1 MTLEALKDKL
11 YTPLPGI
18 SGQREMMP
26 SYRNAVRLEDIAPL
40 QPRKAGVIIHIFQG
54 PQELEVLYMKRPSY
68 DGTHS
73 GQISFPGGELEECDQ
88 DLRAAAFRECEEE
101 VNLGP
106 DEQEFFRAMSW
117 LYIPPSNFYV
127 EPFITLGTA
136 APMVELDPRE
146 VDRVFSIPLSKLID
160 GSLVQQT
167 RIKTTYGTLLVPAY
181 HWNGE
186 IIWGA
191 TAMMTAELVALFR

>member
-11 YTPLPGI
+11 DAPLPGI

-26 SYRNAVRLEDIAPL
+26 SYRNAVSLEDIAPL

-54 PQELEVLYMKRPSY
+54 PQELEVLYMKRPAY

-73 GQISFPGGELEECDQ
+73 GQISFPGGELEEFDQ
-88 DLRAAAFRECEEE
+88 DLMAAAFRECEEE
-101 VNLGP
+101 VNLKP
-106 DEQEFFRAMSW
+106 NEQEFFRAMSW

-136 APMVELDPRE
+136 APNVELDPRE

-160 GSLVQQT
+160 GSLIQQT
-167 RIKTTYGTLLVPAY
+167 SIKTTYGTLVVPAY
-181 HWNGE
+181 HWDGE

-191 TAMMTAELVALFR
+191 TAMMTAELVALLR

>member
-11 YTPLPGI
+11 HAPLPGI
-18 SGQREMMP
+18 SGQSEMMP
-26 SYRNAVRLEDIAPL
+26 SYRNAVSLEDIALL

-54 PQELEVLYMKRPSY
+54 PQELEVLYMKRPAY

-73 GQISFPGGELEECDQ
+73 GQISFPGGELEEFDQ
-88 DLRAAAFRECEEE
+88 DLMAAAFRECEEE
-101 VNLGP
+101 VNLKP
-106 DEQEFFRAMSW
+106 NEQEFFRAMSW

-127 EPFITLGTA
+127 EPFITLGTE
-136 APMVELDPRE
+136 APKVELDPRE

-160 GSLVQQT
+160 GSLIQQT
-167 RIKTTYGTLLVPAY
+167 SIETTYGTLVVPAY
-181 HWNGE
+181 HWDGE

-191 TAMMTAELVALFR
+191 TAMMTSELVALLR

>member
-11 YTPLPGI
+11 YAPLPGI

-26 SYRNAVRLEDIAPL
+26 SYRNTVSLDDIAPL

-54 PQELEVLYMKRPSY
+54 PQELEVLYMKRPAY
-68 DGTHS
+68 NGTHS
-73 GQISFPGGELEECDQ
+73 GQISFPGGELEEYDQ

-101 VNLGP
+101 VNLGSG
-106 DEQEFFRAMSW
+106 EQEFFRAMSW

-136 APMVELDPRE
+136 APKVELDPRE

-160 GSLVQQT
+160 GSLIQQT
-167 RIKTTYGTLLVPAY
+167 SIKTTYGTLVVPAY
-181 HWNGE
+181 HWDGE

-191 TAMMTAELVALFR
+191 TAMMTAELVALLR

>member
-11 YTPLPGI
+11 NAPLPGI

-26 SYRNAVRLEDIAPL
+26 SYRNAVSLEDIAPL

-54 PQELEVLYMKRPSY
+54 PQELEVLYMKRPAY

-73 GQISFPGGELEECDQ
+73 GQISFPGGELEEFDQ
-88 DLRAAAFRECEEE
+88 DLMAAAFRECEEE
-101 VNLGP
+101 VNLKP
-106 DEQEFFRAMSW
+106 NEQEFFRAMSW

-136 APMVELDPRE
+136 APNVELDPRE

-160 GSLVQQT
+160 GSLIQQT
-167 RIKTTYGTLLVPAY
+167 SIETTYGTLVVPAY
-181 HWNGE
+181 HWDGE

-191 TAMMTAELVALFR
+191 TAMMTAELVALLR

>member
-11 YTPLPGI
+11 HAPLPGI
-18 SGQREMMP
+18 SGQSEMMP
-26 SYRNAVRLEDIAPL
+26 SYRNAVSLEDIALL

-54 PQELEVLYMKRPSY
+54 PQELEVLYMKRPAY

-73 GQISFPGGELEECDQ
+73 GQISFPGGELEEFDQ
-88 DLRAAAFRECEEE
+88 DLMAAAFRECEEE
-101 VNLGP
+101 VNLKP
-106 DEQEFFRAMSW
+106 NEQEFFRAMSW

-136 APMVELDPRE
+136 APNVELDPRE

-160 GSLVQQT
+160 GSLIQQT
-167 RIKTTYGTLLVPAY
+167 SIKTTYGTLVVPAY
-181 HWNGE
+181 HWDGE

-191 TAMMTAELVALFR
+191 TAMMTAELVALLR

>member
-26 SYRNAVRLEDIAPL
+26 SYRSAVRLEDIEPL

-54 PQELEVLYMKRPSY
+54 PQELEVLYMKRPAY

-73 GQISFPGGELEECDQ
+73 GQISFPGGELEEYDQ

-106 DEQEFFRAMSW
+106 GEQEFFRALSW

-167 RIKTTYGTLLVPAY
+167 SIKTTYGTLVVPAY
-181 HWNGE
+181 HWDGE

>member
-54 PQELEVLYMKRPSY
+54 PQELEVLYMKRPAY

>member
-11 YTPLPGI
+11 NAPLPGI

-26 SYRNAVRLEDIAPL
+26 SYRNTVSLDDIAPL
-40 QPRKAGVIIHIFQG
+40 KPRKAGVIIHIFQG
-54 PQELEVLYMKRPSY
+54 PQELEVLYMKRPAY

-73 GQISFPGGELEECDQ
+73 RQISFPGGELEEFDQ

-101 VNLGP
+101 VNLKPG
-106 DEQEFFRAMSW
+106 EQEFFRAMSW

-127 EPFITLGTA
+127 EPFITLGKTV
-136 APMVELDPRE
+136 PDVELDPRE

-160 GSLVQQT
+160 GSLIEQT
-167 RIKTTYGTLLVPAY
+167 SIKTTYGTIVVPSY
-181 HWNGE
+181 HWDGE

-191 TAMMTAELVALFR
+191 TAMMTAELVALLR

>member
-11 YTPLPGI
+11 HVPLPGI

-26 SYRNAVRLEDIAPL
+26 SYRNAVSLEDIASFK
-40 QPRKAGVIIHIFQG
+40 PRKAGVIIHIFQG
-54 PQELEVLYMKRPSY
+54 PQEVEVLYMKRPAY

-73 GQISFPGGELEECDQ
+73 AQISFPGGELEDVDK
-88 DLRAAAFRECEEE
+88 DLMAAAFRECEEE
-101 VNLGP
+101 VNLKP
-106 DEQEFFRAMSW
+106 SEQEFFRAMSW

-127 EPFITLGTA
+127 EPFITLGTSS
-136 APMVELDPRE
+136 PKVELDLRE

-167 RIKTTYGTLLVPAY
+167 CINTDYGTLVVPAY
-181 HWNGE
+181 HWDGE

-191 TAMMTAELVALFR
+191 TAMMTSELVALLR

>member
-1 MTLEALKDKL
+1 MTLKALKDKL
-11 YTPLPGI
+11 HAPLPGI

-26 SYRNAVRLEDIAPL
+26 SYRNAVSLEDIAPL
-40 QPRKAGVIIHIFQG
+40 IPRKAGVIIHIFQG
-54 PQELEVLYMKRPSY
+54 PQELEVLYMKRPAY

-73 GQISFPGGELEECDQ
+73 GQISFPGGELEEYDQ
-88 DLRAAAFRECEEE
+88 DLKAAAFRECEEE
-101 VNLGP
+101 VNLKP
-106 DEQEFFRAMSW
+106 SEQEFFRAMSW

-136 APMVELDPRE
+136 APKVELDPRE

-160 GSLVQQT
+160 GSLIQQT
-167 RIKTTYGTLLVPAY
+167 SIKTTYGTLVVPAY
-181 HWNGE
+181 HWDGE

-191 TAMMTAELVALFR
+191 TAMMTAELVALLR

>member
-11 YTPLPGI
+11 HVPLPGI

-26 SYRNAVRLEDIAPL
+26 SYRNAVSLEDIAPL
-40 QPRKAGVIIHIFQG
+40 NPRKAGVIIHIFQG
-54 PQELEVLYMKRPSY
+54 PQELEVLYMKRPAY

-73 GQISFPGGELEECDQ
+73 GQISFPGGELEDFDQ
-88 DLRAAAFRECEEE
+88 DFMAAAFRECEEE
-101 VNLGP
+101 VDLKP
-106 DEQEFFRAMSW
+106 SEQEFFRAMSW

-136 APMVELDPRE
+136 APKVELDPRE

-160 GSLVQQT
+160 GSLIQQT
-167 RIKTTYGTLLVPAY
+167 SIKTTYGTLVVPAY
-181 HWNGE
+181 HWDGE

-191 TAMMTAELVALFR
+191 TAMMTAELVALLR

>member
-11 YTPLPGI
+11 NAPLPGI

-26 SYRNAVRLEDIAPL
+26 SYRNTVSLDDIAPL
-40 QPRKAGVIIHIFQG
+40 KPRKAGVIIHIFQG
-54 PQELEVLYMKRPSY
+54 PQELEVLYMKRPAY

-73 GQISFPGGELEECDQ
+73 RQISFPGGELEEFDQ

-101 VNLGP
+101 VNLKPG
-106 DEQEFFRAMSW
+106 EQEFFRAMSW

-136 APMVELDPRE
+136 APNVELDPRE

-160 GSLVQQT
+160 GSLIQQT
-167 RIKTTYGTLLVPAY
+167 SIKTTYGTLVVPAY
-181 HWNGE
+181 HWDGE

-191 TAMMTAELVALFR
+191 TAMMTAELVALLR

>member
-11 YTPLPGI
+11 HAPLPGI
-18 SGQREMMP
+18 SGQSEMMP
-26 SYRNAVRLEDIAPL
+26 SYRNAVSLEDIALL

-54 PQELEVLYMKRPSY
+54 PQELEVLYMKRPAY

-73 GQISFPGGELEECDQ
+73 GQISFPGGELEEFDQ
-88 DLRAAAFRECEEE
+88 DLMAAAFRECEEE
-101 VNLGP
+101 VNLKP
-106 DEQEFFRAMSW
+106 NEQEFFRAMSW

-127 EPFITLGTA
+127 EPFITLGATA
-136 APMVELDPRE
+136 PKVELDPRE

-160 GSLVQQT
+160 GSLIQQT
-167 RIKTTYGTLLVPAY
+167 SIKTTYGTLVVPSY
-181 HWNGE
+181 HWDGE

-191 TAMMTAELVALFR
+191 TAMMTAELVALLR

>member
-11 YTPLPGI
+11 NAPLPGI

-26 SYRNAVRLEDIAPL
+26 SYRNAVSLEDIAPL

-54 PQELEVLYMKRPSY
+54 PQELEVLYMKRPAY

-73 GQISFPGGELEECDQ
+73 GQISFPGGELEEFDQ
-88 DLRAAAFRECEEE
+88 DLMAAAFRECEEE
-101 VNLGP
+101 VNLKP
-106 DEQEFFRAMSW
+106 NEQEFFRAMSW

-127 EPFITLGTA
+127 EPFITIGTA
-136 APMVELDPRE
+136 APKVELDPRE

-160 GSLVQQT
+160 GFLIQQT
-167 RIKTTYGTLLVPAY
+167 SIETTYGTLVVPAY
-181 HWNGE
+181 HWDGE

-191 TAMMTAELVALFR
+191 TAMMTAELVALLR

>member
-11 YTPLPGI
+11 HAPLPGI
-18 SGQREMMP
+18 SGQSEMMP
-26 SYRNAVRLEDIAPL
+26 SYRNAVSLEDIALL

-54 PQELEVLYMKRPSY
+54 PQELEVLYMKRPAY

-73 GQISFPGGELEECDQ
+73 GQISFPGGELEEYDQ
-88 DLRAAAFRECEEE
+88 DLMAAAFRECEEE
-101 VNLGP
+101 VNLGRG
-106 DEQEFFRAMSW
+106 EQEFFRAMSW

-136 APMVELDPRE
+136 APKVELDPRE

-160 GSLVQQT
+160 GSLIQQT
-167 RIKTTYGTLLVPAY
+167 SIKTTYGTLVVPAY
-181 HWNGE
+181 HWDGE

-191 TAMMTAELVALFR
+191 TAMMTAELVALLR

>member
-1 MTLEALKDKL
+1 MTIDTLKEKL
-11 YTPLPGI
+11 YSPLPGI

-26 SYRNAVRLEDIAPL
+26 SYRNAVDLADITHL
-40 QPRKAGVIIHIFQG
+40 KPRKAGVIIHIFQG
-54 PQELEVLYMKRPSY
+54 PHELEVLYMKRPAY

-73 GQISFPGGELEECDQ
+73 GQISFPGGELEDDDE

-101 VNLGP
+101 VNLKP
-106 DEQEFFRAMSW
+106 REQEFFRAMTW

-127 EPFITLGTA
+127 EPFITLGLA
-136 APMVELDPRE
+136 SPQIELDPRE

-160 GSLVQQT
+160 GSLVRET
-167 RIKTTYGTLLVPAY
+167 SIKTTNGTMVVPAY
-181 HWNGE
+181 HWDNE

-191 TAMMTAELVALFR
+191 TAMMTAELVALLR

>member
-11 YTPLPGI
+11 NAPLPGI

-26 SYRNAVRLEDIAPL
+26 PYRNTVSLDDIAPL
-40 QPRKAGVIIHIFQG
+40 KPRKAGVIIHIFQG
-54 PQELEVLYMKRPSY
+54 PQELEVLYMKRPAY

-73 GQISFPGGELEECDQ
+73 RQISFPGGELEEFDQ

-101 VNLGP
+101 VNLKPG
-106 DEQEFFRAMSW
+106 EQEFFRAMSW
-117 LYIPPSNFYV
+117 LYIPPSNFYA
-127 EPFITLGTA
+127 EPFITLGKTV
-136 APMVELDPRE
+136 PDVELDPRE

-160 GSLVQQT
+160 GSLIEQT
-167 RIKTTYGTLLVPAY
+167 SIKTTYGTIVVPSY
-181 HWNGE
+181 HWDGE

-191 TAMMTAELVALFR
+191 TAMMTAELVALLR

>member
-1 MTLEALKDKL
+1 MTLEALKVKL
-11 YTPLPGI
+11 HAPLPGI

-26 SYRNAVRLEDIAPL
+26 SYRNAVSLEDIAPL

-54 PQELEVLYMKRPSY
+54 PQELEVLYMKRPAY

-73 GQISFPGGELEECDQ
+73 GQISFPGGELEEFDQ
-88 DLRAAAFRECEEE
+88 DLMAAAFRECEEE
-101 VNLGP
+101 VNLKP
-106 DEQEFFRAMSW
+106 NEQEFFRAMSW

-136 APMVELDPRE
+136 APKVELDPRE

-160 GSLVQQT
+160 GSLIQQT
-167 RIKTTYGTLLVPAY
+167 SIKTTYGTLVVPAY
-181 HWNGE
+181 HWDGE

-191 TAMMTAELVALFR
+191 TAMMTAELVALLR

>member
-11 YTPLPGI
+11 NAPLPGI

-26 SYRNAVRLEDIAPL
+26 SYRNAVSLEDIAPL

-54 PQELEVLYMKRPSY
+54 PQELEVLYMKRPAY

-73 GQISFPGGELEECDQ
+73 GQISFPGGELEEFDQ
-88 DLRAAAFRECEEE
+88 DLMAAAFRECEEE
-101 VNLGP
+101 VNLKP
-106 DEQEFFRAMSW
+106 NEQEFFRAMSW

-136 APMVELDPRE
+136 APNVELDPRE

-160 GSLVQQT
+160 GSLIQQT
-167 RIKTTYGTLLVPAY
+167 SIKTTYGTLVVPAY
-181 HWNGE
+181 HWDGE

-191 TAMMTAELVALFR
+191 TAMMTAELVALLR

>member
-11 YTPLPGI
+11 YAPLPGI

-26 SYRNAVRLEDIAPL
+26 SYRNAVNLEDIAPL
-40 QPRKAGVIIHIFQG
+40 NPRKAGVIIHIFQG
-54 PQELEVLYMKRPSY
+54 PQELEVLYMKRPAY

-73 GQISFPGGELEECDQ
+73 GQISFPGGELEDFDK
-88 DLRAAAFRECEEE
+88 DLMDAAFRECEEE
-101 VNLGP
+101 VNLQP
-106 DEQEFFRAMSW
+106 SEQEFFRAMSW

-127 EPFITLGTA
+127 EPYITLGTA
-136 APMVELDPRE
+136 PPKIELDPRE

-160 GSLVQQT
+160 GSLVKQT
-167 RIKTTYGTLLVPAY
+167 SIKTTYGTLVVPAY
-181 HWNGE
+181 HWDGE

-191 TAMMTAELVALFR
+191 TAMMTAELVALLR

>member
-11 YTPLPGI
+11 HVPLPGI

-26 SYRNAVRLEDIAPL
+26 SYRNDLSLDDIAPL
-40 QPRKAGVIIHIFQG
+40 KPRKAGVIIHIFQG
-54 PQELEVLYMKRPSY
+54 PQELEVLYMKRPAY

-73 GQISFPGGELEECDQ
+73 GQISFPGGELEEFDR
-88 DLRAAAFRECEEE
+88 DLMAAAFRECEEE

-106 DEQEFFRAMSW
+106 VEQEFFRAISW

-136 APMVELDPRE
+136 APKVELDPRE

-160 GSLVQQT
+160 GSLIRQT
-167 RIKTTYGTLLVPAY
+167 SIKTTYGTLVVPAY
-181 HWNGE
+181 HWDGE

-191 TAMMTAELVALFR
+191 TAMMTAELVALLR

>member
-11 YTPLPGI
+11 YAPLPGI

-26 SYRNAVRLEDIAPL
+26 SYRNAVSLDDIAPL

-54 PQELEVLYMKRPSY
+54 PQDLEVLYMKRPAY
-68 DGTHS
+68 NGTHS
-73 GQISFPGGELEECDQ
+73 GQISFPGGELEEYDQ

-106 DEQEFFRAMSW
+106 GEQEFFRAMSW

-136 APMVELDPRE
+136 APKVELDPRE

-160 GSLVQQT
+160 GSLIQQT
-167 RIKTTYGTLLVPAY
+167 SIKTTYGTLVVPAY
-181 HWNGE
+181 HWDGE

-191 TAMMTAELVALFR
+191 TAMMTAELVALLR

>member
-1 MTLEALKDKL
+1 MTLEALKEKL
-11 YTPLPGI
+11 HAPLPGI
-18 SGQREMMP
+18 SGQSEMMP
-26 SYRNAVRLEDIAPL
+26 SYRNAVSLEDIALL

-54 PQELEVLYMKRPSY
+54 PQELEVLYMKRPAY

-73 GQISFPGGELEECDQ
+73 GQISFPGGELEEFDQ
-88 DLRAAAFRECEEE
+88 DLMAAAFRECEEE
-101 VNLGP
+101 VNLKP
-106 DEQEFFRAMSW
+106 NEQEFFRAMSW

-136 APMVELDPRE
+136 APNVELDPRE

-160 GSLVQQT
+160 GSLIRQT
-167 RIKTTYGTLLVPAY
+167 SIKTTYGTLVVPAY
-181 HWNGE
+181 HWDGE

-191 TAMMTAELVALFR
+191 TAMMTAELVALLR